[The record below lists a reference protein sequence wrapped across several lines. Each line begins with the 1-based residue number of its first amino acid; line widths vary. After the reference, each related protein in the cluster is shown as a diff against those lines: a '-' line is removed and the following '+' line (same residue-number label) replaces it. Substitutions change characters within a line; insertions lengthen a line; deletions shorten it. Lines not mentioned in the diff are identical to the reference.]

1 MKDEVVDILVSDLV
15 IEEFKKDSDY
25 ESLKNSIKDQGLLHP
40 PTVRQISINQ
50 CNHEPDQHTWDVCR
64 DGRGRFEV
72 VAGKKRALAL
82 KELGNERIGCIV
94 RVLDDDAAM
103 VLGIHENLRR
113 SNLSWYDSAALVKR
127 LHKLRQEQH
136 GISASHRPKR
146 GKGKSGWSMRDTAK
160 ELDAALGAVS
170 ESILLADAVR
180 DDPQLRNIKDRR
192 TALKLVRAKAKQY
205 TAELE
210 QAAPVE
216 FDINE
221 VYLGSATDC
230 LRSLEGDIFD
240 AVITDPPW
248 VRFKDQKFVM
258 DKETRPTFREIY
270 RVMKSD
276 SFLFL
281 FAGLEDFLD
290 YSKLLPNYGFT
301 VSKTA
306 IFWQKQGVLSR
317 GVRSWE
323 FGRDYEY
330 ILLAVKGNP
339 VLATTQQQSAILP
352 FKVVPSRSLTHPNE
366 KPVPLIQKLVE
377 TCTHPGGIV
386 LDPFSGS
393 GSHLEAI
400 YRSGR
405 RYIGIERDHDIY
417 EKIVIRMNAVKKEKT
432 R

>member
-1 MKDEVVDILVSDLV
+1 MPDEVVSIKTDDLV
-15 IEEFKKDSDY
+15 IAEFEKDEEY
-25 ESLKNSIKDQGLLHP
+25 QSLKDSIKDQGLLHN
-40 PTVRQISINQ
+40 PTVRPVN
-50 CNHEPDQHTWDVCR
+50 
-64 DGRGRFEV
+64 GKFEV
-72 VAGKKRALAL
+72 VAGNKRALAL
-82 KELGNERIGCIV
+82 KELGHDTIKCSV
-94 RVLDDDAAM
+94 REMSPDEAM

-127 LHKLRQEQH
+127 LHTLRQGEH
-136 GISASHRPKR
+136 GASASHRPKK
-146 GKGKSGWSMRDTAK
+146 GKGKSGWSMRDTAA

-170 ESILLADAVR
+170 ESIMLADAVQ

-192 TALKLVRAKAKQY
+192 TAIKLVRSKAKQY

-216 FDINE
+216 FETNT

-230 LRSLEGDIFD
+230 LRRLDADIFD
-240 AVITDPPW
+240 AVVTDPPW
-248 VRFKDQKFVM
+248 VRFKDQKFVA
-258 DKETRPTFREIY
+258 DNETRPTFREVY
-270 RVMKSD
+270 RVMKPD
-276 SFLFL
+276 SFLFM
-281 FAGLEDFLD
+281 FVGLEDFND
-290 YSKLLPNYGFT
+290 YTKLLPNFGFT

-306 IFWQKQGVLSR
+306 IFWHKIGVLSR
-317 GVRSWE
+317 GVKSWE

-352 FKVVPSRSLTHPNE
+352 FKVIPSRSLVHPNE

-386 LDPFSGS
+386 LDPFAGS

-400 YRSGR
+400 YRTGR
-405 RYIGIERDHDIY
+405 RYIGIERDQEIY
-417 EKIVIRMNAVKKEKT
+417 TKITARLANVKKELK

>member
-1 MKDEVVDILVSDLV
+1 MKDEVVEILVSDLV

-40 PTVRQISINQ
+40 PTVRQIKLN
-50 CNHEPDQHTWDVCR
+50 E
-64 DGRGRFEV
+64 DGPHKFEV

-82 KELGNERIGCIV
+82 KELGHERIGCIV
-94 RVLDDDAAM
+94 RVLGDDDAM

-127 LHKLRQEQH
+127 LHALRQGQH
-136 GISASHRPKR
+136 GVSASHRPKK

-205 TAELE
+205 SAELE

-216 FDINE
+216 FDVNE

-230 LRSLEGDIFD
+230 LRRLEGDIFD

-306 IFWQKQGVLSR
+306 IFWQKVGVLSR

-330 ILLAVKGNP
+330 VLLAVKGNP

-352 FKVVPSRSLTHPNE
+352 FKVVPSRSLVHPNE

-377 TCTHPGGIV
+377 TCTHPGGII

-405 RYIGIERDHDIY
+405 RYIGIERDKDIY
-417 EKIVIRMNAVKKEKT
+417 DKIVARMEAVKKEMK